1 MGYEVVPFSIPTT
14 KSLLGPFLIFFVRTK
29 WYDAMAA
36 TWRRRRRPPFRPR
49 SRLRAAPGSRRASPT
64 LLARPPSGMLRSFEW
79 HSIVQVDQVP
89 QRSFR
94 GLLMSKCTAHAYSLL
109 AACIFSLILCF
120 CFALACA
127 QFSSTPASA
136 WYVWI
141 RCGGLGHATVVP
153 VVSVDRAYVCGSR
166 LWQARRPEVRLQRL
180 LLLLPAVQRGEGE
193 TRASIASFVR
203 AGARALQKPT
213 SVSAG
218 TTSTTFVPIVPFYA
232 PLQKP
237 GLTPSVKC

>member
-14 KSLLGPFLIFFVRTK
+14 KSLLGHFLIFFVRTK

-64 LLARPPSGMLRSFEW
+64 LLARPPSGMSRSFEW

-127 QFSSTPASA
+127 QFSSTPAF
-136 WYVWI
+136 
-141 RCGGLGHATVVP
+141 GVVC
-153 VVSVDRAYVCGSR
+153 VDKV
-166 LWQARRPEVRLQRL
+166 RRPWSCHCSTVCVCRSCIRVLQPTVAGPSAGSSAPTPSPPSPCSAGR
-180 LLLLPAVQRGEGE
+180 RGESLCVDD
-193 TRASIASFVR
+193 A
-203 AGARALQKPT
+203 
-213 SVSAG
+213 
-218 TTSTTFVPIVPFYA
+218 
-232 PLQKP
+232 
-237 GLTPSVKC
+237 